1 MRRNR
6 NPQETDVGFIGLG
19 AMGAPMARRLQAAG
33 YRLVVFDADPGAL
46 ARFQETTLCEV
57 PATLRELGEM
67 ASVVITMLPDG
78 KIVRR
83 VLLGDGK
90 GGDSVAAGL
99 APGGLLIDMSSS
111 SPVGTRE
118 LAAELAKLGHE
129 LIDAPVSGGTKGA
142 VSGTLA
148 IMAGGAP
155 ATVEHVRPLLE
166 TMGKVTHVGDVGAGH
181 AMKALN
187 NYLSAMNLAAGAEA
201 LIIGERF
208 GLDPKTMVDVWNAST
223 GRNTGTE
230 HKLPAFILSGT
241 FTSGFALPLMAKD
254 LRLALD
260 IAKATGS
267 PSELLGPLSALYDAG
282 ERELGPKSDNT
293 DIYKVLKARTGEAGA
308 GEVDDQR

>member
-1 MRRNR
+1 M
-6 NPQETDVGFIGLG
+6 TDVGFIGLG
-19 AMGAPMARRLQAAG
+19 AMGAPMAKRLAAAG
-33 YRLVVFDADPGAL
+33 YRLVVADADPSAVS
-46 ARFQETTLCEV
+46 RFQETTPCEV

-67 ASVVITMLPDG
+67 TSVVITMLPDG
-78 KIVRR
+78 KIVRK
-83 VLLGDGK
+83 VLLGDG
-90 GGDSVAAGL
+90 GDSVVAGL
-99 APGGLLIDMSSS
+99 APDGLLIDMSSS

-118 LAAELAKLGHE
+118 LAVELTARGHE
-129 LIDAPVSGGTKGA
+129 LIDAPVSGGVKGA
-142 VSGTLA
+142 VAGTLA

-155 ATVEHVRPLLE
+155 VTVEHIRPLLE
-166 TMGKVTHVGDVGAGH
+166 SMGKVTVVGDVGAGH

-187 NYLSAMNLAAGAEA
+187 NYLSAMNLAAAAEA
-201 LIIGERF
+201 LVIGERF

-241 FTSGFALPLMAKD
+241 FASGFALPLMAKD

-282 ERELGPKSDNT
+282 EKALGPKSDNT
-293 DIYKVLKARTGEAGA
+293 DVYKVLKARAKDG
-308 GEVDDQR
+308 

>member
-1 MRRNR
+1 MARS
-6 NPQETDVGFIGLG
+6 NPVTDVGFIGLG
-19 AMGAPMARRLQAAG
+19 AMGGPMAKRLAAAG
-33 YRLVVFDADPGAL
+33 YKLHVFDANADSV
-46 ARFQETTLCEV
+46 ARFRAETPCEAPKTLK
-57 PATLRELGEM
+57 ALGE
-67 ASVVITMLPDG
+67 AAAVVITMLPDG
-78 KIVRR
+78 KIVRK
-83 VLLGDGK
+83 VLLGDG
-90 GGDSVAAGL
+90 GDSVVAGL
-99 APGGLLIDMSSS
+99 APDGLLIDMSSS

-118 LAAELAKLGHE
+118 LAAELTARGHE

-142 VSGTLA
+142 VAGTLA

-155 ATVEHVRPLLE
+155 VTVAHVKPLLE
-166 TMGKVTHVGDVGAGH
+166 TMGKVTVVGDVGAGH

-187 NYLSAMNLAAGAEA
+187 NYLSAMNLAASAEA
-201 LIIGERF
+201 LVIGERF

-293 DIYKVLKARTGEAGA
+293 DVYKVLKARAKDG
-308 GEVDDQR
+308 

>member
-1 MRRNR
+1 MARSS
-6 NPQETDVGFIGLG
+6 QVTDVGFVGLG
-19 AMGAPMARRLQAAG
+19 AMGAPMAKRLAAAG
-33 YRLVVFDADPGAL
+33 YQLYVYDADPGAV
-46 ARFQETTLCEV
+46 ARFQETTLCQT
-57 PATLRELGEM
+57 PATLRALGEA

-78 KIVRR
+78 KIVRK
-83 VLLGDGK
+83 VLLGGK
-90 GGDSVAAGL
+90 ESDDCVVSGL
-99 APGGLLIDMSSS
+99 APDSLLIDMSSS

-118 LAAELAKLGHE
+118 LAAELTARGHE

-142 VSGTLA
+142 VAGALA

-155 ATVEHVRPLLE
+155 VTVEHVKPLLE
-166 TMGKVTHVGDVGAGH
+166 TMGKVTVVGDVGAGH

-187 NYLSAMNLAAGAEA
+187 NYLSAMNLAAAAEA
-201 LIIGERF
+201 LVIGERF

-241 FTSGFALPLMAKD
+241 FSSGFALPLMAKD

-282 ERELGPKSDNT
+282 EAALGPKSDNT
-293 DIYKVLKARTGEAGA
+293 DVYKVLKARARDKT
-308 GEVDDQR
+308 